1 MISYFWAGR
10 GHRSGR
16 SRRVGPWLLRG
27 PAVRLRTGGAPRRT
41 PVSIAVTVLRSTWT
55 CWQVLETL
63 DDLSSQSVFYLTAMV
78 LWAAHDLTARLRASR
93 RASSV
98 PEPSPFPQT
107 VTASPPPSL
116 PHS

>member
-1 MISYFWAGR
+1 M
-10 GHRSGR
+10 
-16 SRRVGPWLLRG
+16 
-27 PAVRLRTGGAPRRT
+27 
-41 PVSIAVTVLRSTWT
+41 SIAVTVLRSTWT
-55 CWQVLETL
+55 CWQVMETL
-63 DDLSSQSVFYLTAMV
+63 DDLSSQSVFHLTAMV

-98 PEPSPFPQT
+98 PLTGPEPSPFPQT